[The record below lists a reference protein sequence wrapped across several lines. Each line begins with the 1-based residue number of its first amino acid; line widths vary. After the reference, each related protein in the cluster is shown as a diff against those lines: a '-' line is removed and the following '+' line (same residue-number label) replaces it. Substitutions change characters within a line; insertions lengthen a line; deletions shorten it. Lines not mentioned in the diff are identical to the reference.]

1 MNQPKKKLP
10 RRPFFARFL
19 DRQDLQKV
27 SGSSDGSDATD
38 KHPSDKDEHT
48 DISDET

>member
-1 MNQPKKKLP
+1 MNQVKKKLP

-27 SGSSDGSDATD
+27 NGADAPPDATD
-38 KHPSDKDEHT
+38 KHPSDKEDHVDFPEG
-48 DISDET
+48 